1 MGCCTG
7 DEKTY
12 GCCAVPKD
20 SCKGRA
26 AQVVSIIG
34 QIVALITLIVNLYYW
49 TWYFAMWF
57 FVFGLPGVAIGIWFC
72 YAAMLVA
79 IVA

>member
-26 AQVVSIIG
+26 AQIVSITAHTTLTEFTAEEWDRLNETAHPFLSYAFLS
-34 QIVALITLIVNLYYW
+34 ALSLC
-49 TWYFAMWF
+49 F
-57 FVFGLPGVAIGIWFC
+57 F
-72 YAAMLVA
+72 
-79 IVA
+79 